1 MSRRK
6 DAARSPHWDPKTRD
20 SGGAGMRARKGPACP
35 TCNRRMRRGGTCHL
49 AGKYGH
55 TIKGGFREVTS

>member
-6 DAARSPHWDPKTRD
+6 DVARSPHYDHEVPGSGTR
-20 SGGAGMRARKGPACP
+20 GNRARKGPACP
-35 TCNRRMRRGGTCHL
+35 TCNRRMRRKGGCHL

-55 TIKGGFREVTS
+55 TVKGGFREVTS